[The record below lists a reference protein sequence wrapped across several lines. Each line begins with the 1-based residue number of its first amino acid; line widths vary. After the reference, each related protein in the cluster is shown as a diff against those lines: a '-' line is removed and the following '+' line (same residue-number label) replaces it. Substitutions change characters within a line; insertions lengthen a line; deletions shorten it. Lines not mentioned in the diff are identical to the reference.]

1 MTLSPG
7 SPQTPIDNAPIEVTP
22 TEPATVDLDEAMSLP
37 APDSVD
43 ALPESL
49 DPQVAPGVN
58 GDERLQ
64 PDVPAEGGSMDF
76 MIGDDFDIT
85 TLEGPSPLGGPVNLS
100 IEGEGIGSSLDPQAL
115 DLDFGAGQL
124 VTEGDAEAQYRAGYD
139 AVVQGDYAFAE
150 AQFGQFVALFPDH
163 PLAPDATNWLG
174 EALLQ
179 RGEYD
184 LAAQVLFGGFQRYE
198 ASIRAPDLLLKL
210 GIALA
215 GADERETACR
225 TFAEV
230 LKRYPGNG
238 AAFEARVAQEQEAAQ
253 C

>member
-1 MTLSPG
+1 M
-7 SPQTPIDNAPIEVTP
+7 
-22 TEPATVDLDEAMSLP
+22 DLDGPVQSGAPDTLD
-37 APDSVD
+37 APDSLN
-43 ALPESL
+43 LPESL
-49 DPQVAPGVN
+49 DPQVNSGAAA
-58 GDERLQ
+58 DEHLL
-64 PDVPAEGGSMDF
+64 PEGEDGTSMDF
-76 MIGDDFDIT
+76 MVGDDFDIT
-85 TLEGPSPLGGPVNLS
+85 SLDGPSPFGGPVNLS
-100 IEGEGIGSSLDPQAL
+100 LGNEGIGSSLDPQAL
-115 DLDFGAGQL
+115 DLEFGAGQL

-163 PLAPDATNWLG
+163 PQAPDATNWLG

-198 ASIRAPDLLLKL
+198 SSVRAPDLLLKL

-215 GADERETACR
+215 GAGETDTACR
-225 TFAEV
+225 TFSEV
-230 LKRYPGNG
+230 LKRYPNNG
-238 AAFEARVAQEQEAAQ
+238 AAFQTRVAQEQVAAQ

>member
-1 MTLSPG
+1 MLSG
-7 SPQTPIDNAPIEVTP
+7 VSPQTPNPETPI
-22 TEPATVDLDEAMSLP
+22 DLDAPTNPVAPESLG
-37 APDSVD
+37 ALETPDSLD
-43 ALPESL
+43 MPESL
-49 DPQVAPGVN
+49 DPQLNTSATSE
-58 GDERLQ
+58 ERLS
-64 PDVPAEGGSMDF
+64 PDAAGDTSMDF
-76 MIGDDFDIT
+76 MIGDEDFDIT
-85 TLEGPSPLGGPVNLS
+85 SLEGPSPFGGPVNLS
-100 IEGEGIGSSLDPQAL
+100 LDGPGIGSSLDPQAL

-124 VTEGDAEAQYRAGYD
+124 VTDADAEAQYRAGYD
-139 AVVQGDYAFAE
+139 AVIQGDYAFAE

-163 PLAPDATNWLG
+163 PQAPDATNWLG

-198 ASIRAPDLLLKL
+198 NSVRAPDLLLKL

-225 TFAEV
+225 TFLEV
-230 LKRYPGNG
+230 LKRYPDNG
-238 AAFEARVAQEQEAAQ
+238 GAFTARVAQEQAAAQ